1 MMKNYLLEIK
11 KIFSARDNVAKVVCV
26 LLAIILWLYI
36 SKTNK
41 GELEYKIPITFINLP
56 ETLVKS
62 KISNR
67 YVTAILTGKKDN
79 LKNINI
85 KSIKAVVNLEQPEIG
100 INKTYSIDLI
110 KDEIPENID
119 LNLSIKDVSLV
130 VERKI
135 TKKVIVKANIV
146 DKVLNGYV
154 LGRIMIVPESINI
167 SGPES
172 LLKTID
178 FVQTEKISIAKASGR
193 FIKDAAI
200 ENKDIPDV
208 NIDTLKVRVII
219 PIVESVN
226 SVEFKKKVILKNI
239 NNNYNYILN
248 PEEVSAYLQSDK
260 PNIEPFEQ
268 DVEVFIDIGSLD
280 LDELLKEGNENYIE
294 KYYSVNSMTIKDGV
308 KVISIFPD
316 IISVKI
322 LLK

>member
-1 MMKNYLLEIK
+1 MA
-11 KIFSARDNVAKVVCV
+11 KIVCV
-26 LLAIILWLYI
+26 FLAIILWLYI

-62 KISNR
+62 KISNK
-67 YVTAILTGKKDN
+67 YVTATLTGKKDN

-85 KSIKAVVNLEQPEIG
+85 KSIKAVVNLEKPEIG
-100 INKTYSIDLI
+100 INKSYSIDLI

-154 LGRIMIVPESINI
+154 LGRIVIIPESINI

-193 FIKDAAI
+193 IIKDAAI

-219 PIVESVN
+219 PVVESVN
-226 SVEFKKKVILKNI
+226 SAEFKKKVILKNI
-239 NNNYNYILN
+239 NNNYNYILS
-248 PEEVSAYLQSDK
+248 PEEVSVYLQSDK
-260 PNIEPFEQ
+260 PNIEPSEQ

-294 KYYSVNSMTIKDGV
+294 KYYSVDSMTIKDGV